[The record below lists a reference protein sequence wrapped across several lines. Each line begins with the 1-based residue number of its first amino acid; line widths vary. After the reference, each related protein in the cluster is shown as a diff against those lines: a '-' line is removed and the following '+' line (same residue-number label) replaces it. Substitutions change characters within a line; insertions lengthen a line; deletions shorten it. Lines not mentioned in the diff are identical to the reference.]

1 MRTVTDSDT
10 ALGRWAT
17 DELLER
23 YVSWHEECRTVRL
36 AYRRWADSARGERG
50 LAYAE
55 YLAALD
61 REEHAAGA
69 YADQIERVRRIST

>member
-1 MRTVTDSDT
+1 MRTVTDSNT
-10 ALGRWAT
+10 ALGRWAI

-23 YVSWHEECRTVRL
+23 YASWRGECRTVRL
-36 AYRRWADSARGERG
+36 AYRRWTDSDRGERG

-61 REEHAAGA
+61 REEDAAGA